1 MGLEQGL
8 LEQQASAGLLQA
20 NCHPVLQHQATRRF
34 LTEQDDVT
42 VVLMLTGSLLAR
54 QRSPPSPPR
63 RPLLQFSLIT
73 AKTDINN

>member
-54 QRSPPSPPR
+54 QRSPPIPTPPSPAPIFAHYR
-63 RPLLQFSLIT
+63 QNRY
-73 AKTDINN
+73 

>member
-20 NCHPVLQHQATRRF
+20 NCHPVLQHQATSRF

-42 VVLMLTGSLLAR
+42 VVLMLTGGLLAR
-54 QRSPPSPPR
+54 Q
-63 RPLLQFSLIT
+63 
-73 AKTDINN
+73 